1 MRDSMETK
9 LDRIKNDIEYISQ
22 FNTIPGEGTTRF
34 SYTEEYR
41 KVREYLIDEMEKLGL
56 TITVDPIG
64 NIRGRLEGKNPELP
78 PVMSGSHIDTVA
90 HGGNFDGV
98 AGVVAALES
107 LRIMKENNYKQDH
120 PVEIIVF
127 VEEEG
132 PNFNFPL
139 GGSRI
144 MTGAYPVEDL
154 KNQINDQ
161 GISMYEA
168 AKNFGLNPEDM
179 DDYIVEKGDIKA
191 MIELHIEQ
199 SVVLDELN
207 IPVGIVQAAA
217 GRKWIEIEILGD
229 SNHAGATPMKF
240 RRDAMVGAS
249 KIISKVDEITLEKA
263 FESTVATV
271 GKINCYPNVPNV
283 IPERVVFVL
292 EIRDTDKKGIEIVK
306 EEMDKIIQTTCKK
319 LNLEYKTKELS
330 KTEPIIFSDKV
341 IKSLI
346 DSAEEQ
352 NINYKKMNSGALH
365 DACLMAKVTEVGM
378 IFVPSI
384 KGRSHCPEENTH
396 YEDIKKGADVLLGAL
411 VKLSSI

>member
-1 MRDSMETK
+1 MKTNLE
-9 LDRIKNDIEYISQ
+9 RIRNDIQYISK
-22 FNTIPGEGTTRF
+22 FNTTSGDGTTRF
-34 SYTEEYR
+34 SYTEEDK
-41 KVREYLIDEMEKLGL
+41 KVREYLIKEMEKIGL
-56 TITVDPIG
+56 NITVDPIG
-64 NIRGRLEGKNPELP
+64 NIRGKMEGKDSSLP
-78 PVMSGSHIDTVA
+78 SVMAGSHIDTVE

-98 AGVVAALES
+98 AGVISALEA
-107 LRIMKENNYKQDH
+107 LRVMKENNYKPEH
-120 PVEIIVF
+120 SLEIIIF

-144 MTGAYPVEDL
+144 ITGAYSVDDL
-154 KNQINDQ
+154 KKQINAN
-161 GISMYEA
+161 GVSMYEA
-168 AKNFGLNPEDM
+168 AEKFGLNPEKMNDFLI
-179 DDYIVEKGDIKA
+179 DKGDIKA

-207 IPVGIVQAAA
+207 IPVGVVQAAA

-249 KIISKVDEITLEKA
+249 KIISKVDEITTEKA

-283 IPERVVFVL
+283 IPEKVVFVL
-292 EIRDTDKKGIEIVK
+292 EIRDTDKNGIEIVK
-306 EEMDKIIQTTCKK
+306 NQVEKNIEVICDK
-319 LNLEYKTKELS
+319 LNLKYKIKELS

-341 IKSLI
+341 LNILKE
-346 DSAEEQ
+346 SAEEQ
-352 NINYKKMNSGALH
+352 NIKYKRMNSGALH
-365 DACLMAKVTEVGM
+365 DACLMANVTDVGM

-384 KGRSHCPEENTH
+384 KGRSHCPEEFTN
-396 YEDIKKGADVLLGAL
+396 YEDIKIGADVLLGAL
-411 VKLSSI
+411 KKLSSI

>member
-1 MRDSMETK
+1 MKTNLE
-9 LDRIKNDIEYISQ
+9 RIRNDIQYISK
-22 FNTIPGEGTTRF
+22 FNTTSGDGTTRF
-34 SYTEEYR
+34 SYTEEDK
-41 KVREYLIDEMEKLGL
+41 KVREYLIKEMEKIGL
-56 TITVDPIG
+56 NITVDPIG
-64 NIRGRLEGKNPELP
+64 NIRGKMEGKDSSLP
-78 PVMSGSHIDTVA
+78 SVMAGSHIDTVE

-98 AGVVAALES
+98 AGVISALEA
-107 LRIMKENNYKQDH
+107 LRVMKENNYKPEH
-120 PVEIIVF
+120 SLEIIVF

-144 MTGAYPVEDL
+144 ITGAYSVDDL
-154 KNQINDQ
+154 KKQINAN
-161 GISMYEA
+161 GVSMYEA
-168 AKNFGLNPEDM
+168 AEKFGLNPEKMNDFLI
-179 DDYIVEKGDIKA
+179 DKGDIKA

-207 IPVGIVQAAA
+207 IPVGVVQAAA

-249 KIISKVDEITLEKA
+249 KIISKVDEITTEKA

-283 IPERVVFVL
+283 IPEKVVFVL
-292 EIRDTDKKGIEIVK
+292 EIRDTDKNGIEIVK
-306 EEMDKIIQTTCKK
+306 NQVEKNIEVICDK
-319 LNLEYKTKELS
+319 LNLKYKIKELS

-341 IKSLI
+341 LNILKE
-346 DSAEEQ
+346 SAEEQ
-352 NINYKKMNSGALH
+352 NIKYKRMNSGALH
-365 DACLMAKVTEVGM
+365 DACLMANVTDVGM

-384 KGRSHCPEENTH
+384 KGRSHCPEEFTN
-396 YEDIKKGADVLLGAL
+396 YEDIKIGADVLLGAL
-411 VKLSSI
+411 KKLSSI

>member
-1 MRDSMETK
+1 MKTNLE
-9 LDRIKNDIEYISQ
+9 RIRNDIQYISK
-22 FNTIPGEGTTRF
+22 FNTTSGDGTTRF
-34 SYTEEYR
+34 SYTEEDK
-41 KVREYLIDEMEKLGL
+41 KVREYLIKEMKKIGL
-56 TITVDPIG
+56 NIIVDPIG
-64 NIRGRLEGKNPELP
+64 NIRGKMEGKDSSLP
-78 PVMSGSHIDTVA
+78 SVMAGSHIDTVE

-98 AGVVAALES
+98 AGVISALEA
-107 LRIMKENNYKQDH
+107 LRVMKENNYKPEH
-120 PVEIIVF
+120 SLEIIIF

-144 MTGAYPVEDL
+144 ITGAYSVDDL
-154 KNQINDQ
+154 KKQINAN
-161 GISMYEA
+161 GVSMYEA
-168 AKNFGLNPEDM
+168 AEKFGLNPEKMNDFL
-179 DDYIVEKGDIKA
+179 IEKGDIKA

-207 IPVGIVQAAA
+207 IPVGVVQAAA

-249 KIISKVDEITLEKA
+249 KIISKVDEITTEKA

-283 IPERVVFVL
+283 IPEKVVFVL
-292 EIRDTDKKGIEIVK
+292 EIRDTDKNGIEIVK
-306 EEMDKIIQTTCKK
+306 NQVEKNIEVICDK
-319 LNLEYKTKELS
+319 LNLKYKIKELS

-341 IKSLI
+341 LNILKE
-346 DSAEEQ
+346 SAEEQ
-352 NINYKKMNSGALH
+352 NIKYKRMNSGALH
-365 DACLMAKVTEVGM
+365 DACLMANVTDVGM

-384 KGRSHCPEENTH
+384 KGRSHCPEEFTN
-396 YEDIKKGADVLLGAL
+396 YEDIKIGADVLLGAL
-411 VKLSSI
+411 KKLSSI

>member
-1 MRDSMETK
+1 MKTNLE
-9 LDRIKNDIEYISQ
+9 RIRNDIQYISK
-22 FNTIPGEGTTRF
+22 FNTTSGDGTTRF
-34 SYTEEYR
+34 SYTEEDK
-41 KVREYLIDEMEKLGL
+41 KVREYLIKEMEKIGL
-56 TITVDPIG
+56 NITVDPIG
-64 NIRGRLEGKNPELP
+64 NIRGKMEGKDSSLP
-78 PVMSGSHIDTVA
+78 SVMAGSHIDTVE

-98 AGVVAALES
+98 AGVISALEA
-107 LRIMKENNYKQDH
+107 LRVMKENNYKPEH
-120 PVEIIVF
+120 SLEIIVF

-144 MTGAYPVEDL
+144 ITGAYSVDDL
-154 KNQINDQ
+154 KKQINAN
-161 GISMYEA
+161 GVSMYEA
-168 AKNFGLNPEDM
+168 AEKFGLNPEKMNDFLI
-179 DDYIVEKGDIKA
+179 DKGDIKA

-207 IPVGIVQAAA
+207 IPVGVVQAAA

-249 KIISKVDEITLEKA
+249 KIISKVDEITTEKA

-283 IPERVVFVL
+283 IPEKVVFVL
-292 EIRDTDKKGIEIVK
+292 EIRDTDKNGIEIVK
-306 EEMDKIIQTTCKK
+306 NEVEKNIEVICDK
-319 LNLEYKTKELS
+319 LNLKYKIKELS

-341 IKSLI
+341 LNILKE
-346 DSAEEQ
+346 SAEEQ
-352 NINYKKMNSGALH
+352 NIKYKRMNSGALH
-365 DACLMAKVTEVGM
+365 DACLMANVTDVGM

-384 KGRSHCPEENTH
+384 KGRSHCPEEFTN
-396 YEDIKKGADVLLGAL
+396 YEDIKIGADVLLGAL
-411 VKLSSI
+411 KKLSSI

>member
-1 MRDSMETK
+1 MKTNLE
-9 LDRIKNDIEYISQ
+9 RIRNDIQYISK
-22 FNTIPGEGTTRF
+22 FNTTSGDGTTRF
-34 SYTEEYR
+34 SYTEEDK
-41 KVREYLIDEMEKLGL
+41 KVREYLIKEMKKIGL
-56 TITVDPIG
+56 NIIVDPIG
-64 NIRGRLEGKNPELP
+64 NIRGKMEGKDSSLP
-78 PVMSGSHIDTVA
+78 SVMAGSHIDTVE

-98 AGVVAALES
+98 AGVISALEA
-107 LRIMKENNYKQDH
+107 LRVMKENNYKPEH
-120 PVEIIVF
+120 SLEIIVF

-144 MTGAYPVEDL
+144 ITGAYSVDDL
-154 KNQINDQ
+154 KKQINAN
-161 GISMYEA
+161 GVSMYEA
-168 AKNFGLNPEDM
+168 AEKFGLNPEKMNDFLI
-179 DDYIVEKGDIKA
+179 DKGDIKA

-207 IPVGIVQAAA
+207 IPVGIVKAAA

-249 KIISKVDEITLEKA
+249 KIISKVDEITTEKA

-283 IPERVVFVL
+283 IPEKVVFVL
-292 EIRDTDKKGIEIVK
+292 EIRDTDKNGIEIVK
-306 EEMDKIIQTTCKK
+306 NEVEKNIEVICDK
-319 LNLEYKTKELS
+319 LNLKYKIKELS

-341 IKSLI
+341 LNILKE
-346 DSAEEQ
+346 SAEEQ
-352 NINYKKMNSGALH
+352 NIKYKRMNSGALH
-365 DACLMAKVTEVGM
+365 DACLMANVTDVGM

-384 KGRSHCPEENTH
+384 KGRSHCPEEFTN
-396 YEDIKKGADVLLGAL
+396 YEDIKIGADVLLGAL
-411 VKLSSI
+411 KKLSSI

>member
-1 MRDSMETK
+1 MKTNLE
-9 LDRIKNDIEYISQ
+9 RIRNDIQYISK
-22 FNTIPGEGTTRF
+22 FNTTSGDGTTRF
-34 SYTEEYR
+34 SYTEEDK
-41 KVREYLIDEMEKLGL
+41 KVREYLIKEMKKIGL
-56 TITVDPIG
+56 NIIVDPIG
-64 NIRGRLEGKNPELP
+64 NIRGKMEGKDSSLP
-78 PVMSGSHIDTVA
+78 SVMAGSHIDTVE

-98 AGVVAALES
+98 AGVISALEA
-107 LRIMKENNYKQDH
+107 LRVMKENNYKPEH
-120 PVEIIVF
+120 SLEIIIF

-144 MTGAYPVEDL
+144 ITGAYSVDDL
-154 KNQINDQ
+154 KKQINAN
-161 GISMYEA
+161 GVSMYEA
-168 AKNFGLNPEDM
+168 AEKFGLNPEKMNDFL
-179 DDYIVEKGDIKA
+179 IEKGDIKA

-207 IPVGIVQAAA
+207 IPVGIVKAAA

-249 KIISKVDEITLEKA
+249 KIISKVDEITTEKA

-283 IPERVVFVL
+283 IPEKVVFVL
-292 EIRDTDKKGIEIVK
+292 EIRDTDKNGIEIVK
-306 EEMDKIIQTTCKK
+306 NQVEKNIEVICDK
-319 LNLEYKTKELS
+319 LNLKYKIKELS

-341 IKSLI
+341 LNILKE
-346 DSAEEQ
+346 SAEEQ
-352 NINYKKMNSGALH
+352 NIKYKRMNSGALH
-365 DACLMAKVTEVGM
+365 DACLMANVTDVGM

-384 KGRSHCPEENTH
+384 KGRSHCPEEFTN
-396 YEDIKKGADVLLGAL
+396 YEDIKIGADVLLGAL
-411 VKLSSI
+411 KKLSSI

>member
-1 MRDSMETK
+1 
-9 LDRIKNDIEYISQ
+9 
-22 FNTIPGEGTTRF
+22 
-34 SYTEEYR
+34 
-41 KVREYLIDEMEKLGL
+41 
-56 TITVDPIG
+56 
-64 NIRGRLEGKNPELP
+64 
-78 PVMSGSHIDTVA
+78 
-90 HGGNFDGV
+90 
-98 AGVVAALES
+98 
-107 LRIMKENNYKQDH
+107 
-120 PVEIIVF
+120 
-127 VEEEG
+127 
-132 PNFNFPL
+132 
-139 GGSRI
+139 
-144 MTGAYPVEDL
+144 
-154 KNQINDQ
+154 
-161 GISMYEA
+161 
-168 AKNFGLNPEDM
+168 M

-271 GKINCYPNVPNV
+271 GKINCYPNAPNV

-306 EEMDKIIQTTCKK
+306 EEMDKIIQRTCKK
-319 LNLEYKTKELS
+319 LNLEYKIKELS

-341 IKSLI
+341 IDSLVE
-346 DSAEEQ
+346 SAENQ
-352 NINYKKMNSGALH
+352 NIKYKKMNSGALH
-365 DACLMAKVTEVGM
+365 DACLMANVTEVGM

-384 KGRSHCPEENTH
+384 KGRSHCPEEFTN
-396 YEDIKKGADVLLGAL
+396 YEDIKIGADVLLGAL

>member
-1 MRDSMETK
+1 MKTN
-9 LDRIKNDIEYISQ
+9 LDRIKNDIEYISK
-22 FNTIPGEGTTRF
+22 FNTTPGDGTTRF
-34 SYTEEYR
+34 SYTEEDK
-41 KVREYLIDEMEKLGL
+41 KVREYLIKEMEKIGL
-56 TITVDPIG
+56 QITVDPIG
-64 NIRGRLEGKNPELP
+64 NIRGRMEGKNPSLP
-78 PVMSGSHIDTVA
+78 SIMAGSHIDTVE

-98 AGVVAALES
+98 AGVITALES
-107 LRIMKENNYKQDH
+107 LRSMKENKFLPDH
-120 PVEIIVF
+120 SVELVVF

-144 MTGAYPVEDL
+144 MTGAYSVEDL
-154 KNQINDQ
+154 KKQINAD
-161 GISMYEA
+161 GVSMYEA
-168 AKNFGLNPEDM
+168 AKKFDLNPDKM
-179 DDYIVEKGDIKA
+179 DKYVVKKGDIKA

-249 KIISKVDEITLEKA
+249 KIISKVDELTTEKA

-283 IPERVVFVL
+283 IPERVVFIL
-292 EIRDTDKKGIEIVK
+292 EIRDTDKKGIEIVR
-306 EEMDKIIQTTCKK
+306 EEVEKNMEVICDK
-319 LNLEYKTKELS
+319 LNLKYKTKELS
-330 KTEPIIFSDKV
+330 KTEPIIFSDEV
-341 IKSLI
+341 INTIK

-352 NINYKKMNSGALH
+352 NIKHKMMNSGALH
-365 DACLMAKVTEVGM
+365 DACLMAGVTDVGM

-384 KGRSHCPEENTH
+384 KGRSHCPEEFTN
-396 YEDIKKGADVLLGAL
+396 YEDIKTGADVLLGAL

>member
-1 MRDSMETK
+1 MKTNLE
-9 LDRIKNDIEYISQ
+9 RIRNDIQYISK
-22 FNTIPGEGTTRF
+22 FNTTSGDGTTRF
-34 SYTEEYR
+34 SYTEEDK
-41 KVREYLIDEMEKLGL
+41 KVREYLIKEMKKIGL
-56 TITVDPIG
+56 NIIVDAIG
-64 NIRGRLEGKNPELP
+64 NIRGKMEGKDSSLP
-78 PVMSGSHIDTVA
+78 SVMAGSHIDTVE

-98 AGVVAALES
+98 AGVISALEA
-107 LRIMKENNYKQDH
+107 LRVMKENNYKPEH
-120 PVEIIVF
+120 SLEIIIF

-144 MTGAYPVEDL
+144 ITGAYSVDDL
-154 KNQINDQ
+154 KKQINAN
-161 GISMYEA
+161 GVSMYEA
-168 AKNFGLNPEDM
+168 AEKFGLNPEKMNDFLI
-179 DDYIVEKGDIKA
+179 DKGDIKA

-207 IPVGIVQAAA
+207 IPVGVVQAAA

-249 KIISKVDEITLEKA
+249 KIISKVDEITTEKA

-283 IPERVVFVL
+283 IPEKVVFVL
-292 EIRDTDKKGIEIVK
+292 EIRDTDKNGIEIVK
-306 EEMDKIIQTTCKK
+306 NQVEKNIEVICDK
-319 LNLEYKTKELS
+319 LNLKYKIKELS

-341 IKSLI
+341 LNILKE
-346 DSAEEQ
+346 SAEEQ
-352 NINYKKMNSGALH
+352 NIKYKRMNNGALH
-365 DACLMAKVTEVGM
+365 DACLMANVTDVGM

-384 KGRSHCPEENTH
+384 KGRSHCPEEFTN
-396 YEDIKKGADVLLGAL
+396 YEDIKIGADVLLGAL
-411 VKLSSI
+411 KKLSSI

>member
-1 MRDSMETK
+1 MKTNLE
-9 LDRIKNDIEYISQ
+9 RIRNDIQYISK
-22 FNTIPGEGTTRF
+22 FNTTSGDGTTRF
-34 SYTEEYR
+34 SYTEEDK
-41 KVREYLIDEMEKLGL
+41 KVREYLIKEMKKIGL
-56 TITVDPIG
+56 NIIVDPIG
-64 NIRGRLEGKNPELP
+64 NIRGKMEGKDSSLP
-78 PVMSGSHIDTVA
+78 SVMAGSHIDTVE

-98 AGVVAALES
+98 AGVISALEA
-107 LRIMKENNYKQDH
+107 LRVMKENNYKPEH
-120 PVEIIVF
+120 SLEIIIF

-144 MTGAYPVEDL
+144 ITGAYSVDDL
-154 KNQINDQ
+154 KKQINAN
-161 GISMYEA
+161 GVSMYEA
-168 AKNFGLNPEDM
+168 AEKFGLNPEKMNDFLI
-179 DDYIVEKGDIKA
+179 DKGDIKA

-207 IPVGIVQAAA
+207 IPVGVVQAAA

-249 KIISKVDEITLEKA
+249 KIISKVDEITTEKA

-283 IPERVVFVL
+283 IPEKVVFVL
-292 EIRDTDKKGIEIVK
+292 EIRDTDKNGIEIVK
-306 EEMDKIIQTTCKK
+306 NQVKKNIEVICDK
-319 LNLEYKTKELS
+319 LNLKYKIKELS

-341 IKSLI
+341 LNILKE
-346 DSAEEQ
+346 SAEEQ
-352 NINYKKMNSGALH
+352 NIKYKRMNSGALH
-365 DACLMAKVTEVGM
+365 DACLMANVTDVGM

-384 KGRSHCPEENTH
+384 KGRSHCPEEFTN
-396 YEDIKKGADVLLGAL
+396 YEDIKIGADVLLGAL
-411 VKLSSI
+411 KKLSSI

>member
-1 MRDSMETK
+1 MKTN
-9 LDRIKNDIEYISQ
+9 LDRIKNDIEYISK
-22 FNTIPGEGTTRF
+22 FNTTPGDGTTRF
-34 SYTEEYR
+34 SYTEEDK
-41 KVREYLIDEMEKLGL
+41 KVREYLIKEMEKIGL
-56 TITVDPIG
+56 QITVDPIG
-64 NIRGRLEGKNPELP
+64 NIRGRMEGKNPSLP
-78 PVMSGSHIDTVA
+78 SIMAGSHIDTVE

-98 AGVVAALES
+98 AGVITALES
-107 LRIMKENNYKQDH
+107 LRTMKENKFLPDH
-120 PVEIIVF
+120 PVELVVF

-144 MTGAYPVEDL
+144 MTGAYSVEDL
-154 KNQINDQ
+154 KKQINADSV
-161 GISMYEA
+161 SMYEA
-168 AKNFGLNPEDM
+168 AKNFGLKPDEM
-179 DDYIVEKGDIKA
+179 DKHLIKKGDIKA

-207 IPVGIVQAAA
+207 IPVGVVQAAA

-249 KIISKVDEITLEKA
+249 KIISKVDEIATEKA

-283 IPERVVFVL
+283 IPERVVFIL
-292 EIRDTDKKGIEIVK
+292 EIRDTDKKGIKIVR
-306 EEMDKIIQTTCKK
+306 EEVEKNMEVICDK
-319 LNLEYKTKELS
+319 LNLKYKTKELS
-330 KTEPIIFSDKV
+330 KTEPIIFSDEV
-341 IKSLI
+341 INTIK

-352 NINYKKMNSGALH
+352 NIKHKMMNSGALH
-365 DACLMAKVTEVGM
+365 DACLMAGVTDVGM

-384 KGRSHCPEENTH
+384 KGRSHCPEEFTN
-396 YEDIKKGADVLLGAL
+396 YEDIKTGADVLLGAL

>member
-1 MRDSMETK
+1 MKTNLE
-9 LDRIKNDIEYISQ
+9 RIRNDIQYISK
-22 FNTIPGEGTTRF
+22 FNTTSGDGTTRF
-34 SYTEEYR
+34 SYTEEDK
-41 KVREYLIDEMEKLGL
+41 KVREYLIKEMKKIGL
-56 TITVDPIG
+56 NIIVDPIG
-64 NIRGRLEGKNPELP
+64 NIRGKMEGKDSSLP
-78 PVMSGSHIDTVA
+78 SVMAGSHIDTVE

-98 AGVVAALES
+98 AGVISALEA
-107 LRIMKENNYKQDH
+107 LRVMKENNYKPEH
-120 PVEIIVF
+120 SLEIIIF

-144 MTGAYPVEDL
+144 ITGAYSVDDL
-154 KNQINDQ
+154 KKQINAN
-161 GISMYEA
+161 GVSMYEA
-168 AKNFGLNPEDM
+168 AEKFGLNPEKMNDFLI
-179 DDYIVEKGDIKA
+179 DKGDIKA

-207 IPVGIVQAAA
+207 IPVGVVQAAA

-249 KIISKVDEITLEKA
+249 KIISKVDEITTEKA

-283 IPERVVFVL
+283 IPEKVVFVL
-292 EIRDTDKKGIEIVK
+292 EIRDTDKNGIEIVK
-306 EEMDKIIQTTCKK
+306 NEVEKNIEVICDK
-319 LNLEYKTKELS
+319 LNLKYKIKELS

-341 IKSLI
+341 LNILKE
-346 DSAEEQ
+346 SAEEQ
-352 NINYKKMNSGALH
+352 NIKYKRMNSGALH
-365 DACLMAKVTEVGM
+365 DACLMANVTDVGM

-384 KGRSHCPEENTH
+384 KGRSHCPEEFTN
-396 YEDIKKGADVLLGAL
+396 YEDIKIGADVLLGAL
-411 VKLSSI
+411 KKLSSI

>member
-1 MRDSMETK
+1 MKTNLE
-9 LDRIKNDIEYISQ
+9 RIRNDIQYISK
-22 FNTIPGEGTTRF
+22 FNTTSGDGTTRF
-34 SYTEEYR
+34 SYTEEDK
-41 KVREYLIDEMEKLGL
+41 KVREYLIKEMKKIGL
-56 TITVDPIG
+56 NIIVDPIG
-64 NIRGRLEGKNPELP
+64 NIRGKMEGKDSSLP
-78 PVMSGSHIDTVA
+78 SVMAGSHIDTVE

-98 AGVVAALES
+98 AGVISALEA
-107 LRIMKENNYKQDH
+107 LRVMKENNYKPEH
-120 PVEIIVF
+120 SLEIIIF

-144 MTGAYPVEDL
+144 ITGAYSVDDL
-154 KNQINDQ
+154 KKQINAN
-161 GISMYEA
+161 GVSMYEA
-168 AKNFGLNPEDM
+168 AEKFGLNPEKMNDFL
-179 DDYIVEKGDIKA
+179 IEKGDIKA

-207 IPVGIVQAAA
+207 IPVGVVQAAA

-249 KIISKVDEITLEKA
+249 KIISKVDEITTEKA

-283 IPERVVFVL
+283 IPEKVVFVL
-292 EIRDTDKKGIEIVK
+292 EIRDTDKNGIEIVK
-306 EEMDKIIQTTCKK
+306 NQVKKNIEVICDK
-319 LNLEYKTKELS
+319 LNLKYKIKELS

-341 IKSLI
+341 LNILKE
-346 DSAEEQ
+346 SAEEQ
-352 NINYKKMNSGALH
+352 NIKYKRMNSGALH
-365 DACLMAKVTEVGM
+365 DACLMANVTDVGM

-384 KGRSHCPEENTH
+384 KGRSHCPEEFTN
-396 YEDIKKGADVLLGAL
+396 YEDIKIGADVLLGAL
-411 VKLSSI
+411 KKLSSI

>member
-1 MRDSMETK
+1 MKTNLE
-9 LDRIKNDIEYISQ
+9 RIRNDIQYISK
-22 FNTIPGEGTTRF
+22 FNTTSGDGTTRF
-34 SYTEEYR
+34 SYTEEDK
-41 KVREYLIDEMEKLGL
+41 KVREYLIKEMKKIGL
-56 TITVDPIG
+56 NIIVDPIG
-64 NIRGRLEGKNPELP
+64 NIRGKMEGKDSSLP
-78 PVMSGSHIDTVA
+78 SVMAGSHIDTVE

-98 AGVVAALES
+98 AGVISALEA
-107 LRIMKENNYKQDH
+107 LRVMKENNYKPEH
-120 PVEIIVF
+120 SLEIIIF

-144 MTGAYPVEDL
+144 ITGAYSVDDL
-154 KNQINDQ
+154 KKQINAN
-161 GISMYEA
+161 GVSMYEA
-168 AKNFGLNPEDM
+168 AEKFGLNPEKMNDFLI
-179 DDYIVEKGDIKA
+179 DKGDIKA

-207 IPVGIVQAAA
+207 IPVGIVKAAA

-249 KIISKVDEITLEKA
+249 KIISKVDEITTEKA

-283 IPERVVFVL
+283 IPEKVVFVL
-292 EIRDTDKKGIEIVK
+292 EIRDTDKNGIEIVK
-306 EEMDKIIQTTCKK
+306 NQVKKNIEVICDK
-319 LNLEYKTKELS
+319 LNLKYKIKELS

-341 IKSLI
+341 LNILKE
-346 DSAEEQ
+346 SAEEQ
-352 NINYKKMNSGALH
+352 NIKYKRMNSGALH
-365 DACLMAKVTEVGM
+365 DACLMANVTDVGM

-384 KGRSHCPEENTH
+384 KGRSHCPEEFTN
-396 YEDIKKGADVLLGAL
+396 YEDIKIGADVLLGAL
-411 VKLSSI
+411 KKLSSI